1 MTHLLFAEG
10 KFLEVI
16 SVNFWQMIISIL
28 NLVILYLILKKFL
41 FKPVKKTLAERRRQ
55 VDDLYGSAEA
65 AKEEAES
72 ARAEYVAKLDRAD
85 ESARDIVARATTR
98 ANERAEEIVE
108 EAKTEAERLKRRADE
123 EIAQERKKALNEVKN
138 EISDISVEIA
148 EKVVGREI
156 REEDHREMIDE
167 FIRDLEDGDRV

>member
-10 KFLEVI
+10 NFLEVI

-41 FKPVKKTLAERRRQ
+41 FKPVKRTLAARRQQ
-55 VDDLYGSAEA
+55 VDDLYASAETAKTEAEA
-65 AKEEAES
+65 A
-72 ARAEYVAKLDRAD
+72 RVEYTAKLDRAD
-85 ESARDIVARATTR
+85 ESARKIVSDATRRAS
-98 ANERAEEIVE
+98 EKAEEIVD
-108 EAKTEAERLKRRADE
+108 EAKAEADRVRRRADE

-156 REEDHREMIDE
+156 REEDHREMIDS
-167 FIRDLEDGDRV
+167 FIRDLEDESRV